1 MGGVQKIS
9 HDQGA
14 VIQVRRVFP
23 VSQDDEYCRCS
34 VERIGIHSHD
44 CRVQSG
50 QAVPH
55 GLVCHRHYD
64 RRLVPF
70 SGRGIGAGFDD
81 LFEEFFQTG
90 FVTSIQNTISAEGT
104 VNIQATIEKYAGFL
118 PESIKESLTASA
130 AGLLGSGAPDL
141 AAKLVDEVIA
151 PLLTPIIAIV
161 LFFVAFA
168 LCRLLVS
175 LLVAVLTNVNRI
187 PLMGSVNRFFGFLMG
202 LLAGVVDLYLVL
214 CAVWAVIVITGGSI
228 EFLNDQALAGS
239 IAYSAFGRFNPFY

>member
-1 MGGVQKIS
+1 MNAAIVFDLVMLALLLVVGF
-9 HDQGA
+9 A
-14 VIQVRRVFP
+14 YARRGF
-23 VSQDDEYCRCS
+23 
-34 VERIGIHSHD
+34 
-44 CRVQSG
+44 
-50 QAVPH
+50 AA
-55 GLVCHRHYD
+55 GLVQFVGN
-64 RRLVPF
+64 LA
-70 SGRGIGAGFDD
+70 SLIGALVLSQEASPL
-81 LFEEFFQTG
+81 LFEQFFQSG

-104 VNIQATIEKYAGFL
+104 VNIQSTIEKYAGFL

-130 AGLLGSGAPDL
+130 AGLLDSGAPDL
-141 AAKLVDEVIA
+141 AVKLVDEVIA

-168 LCRLLVS
+168 LCKLLVS

-202 LLAGVVDLYLVL
+202 LLAGTVDLYLVL

-239 IAYSAFGRFNPFY
+239 IAYSVFGKFNPFY

>member
-1 MGGVQKIS
+1 MNAAIVF
-9 HDQGA
+9 DLVMLA
-14 VIQVRRVFP
+14 LLLVVAFAYARRGF
-23 VSQDDEYCRCS
+23 
-34 VERIGIHSHD
+34 
-44 CRVQSG
+44 
-50 QAVPH
+50 AA
-55 GLVCHRHYD
+55 GLVQFVGN
-64 RRLVPF
+64 LA
-70 SGRGIGAGFDD
+70 SLIGALVLSQRASPV

-168 LCRLLVS
+168 LCKLLVS

-239 IAYSAFGRFNPFY
+239 IAYSVFGKFNPFY

>member
-1 MGGVQKIS
+1 MNAAIVF
-9 HDQGA
+9 DLVMLA
-14 VIQVRRVFP
+14 LLLVVAFAYARRGF
-23 VSQDDEYCRCS
+23 
-34 VERIGIHSHD
+34 
-44 CRVQSG
+44 
-50 QAVPH
+50 AA
-55 GLVCHRHYD
+55 GLVQFVGN
-64 RRLVPF
+64 LA
-70 SGRGIGAGFDD
+70 SLIGALVLSHQASPL
-81 LFEEFFQTG
+81 LFEKFFQNG
-90 FVTSIQNTISAEGT
+90 FVTSIQNTLTAEGT
-104 VNIQATIEKYAGFL
+104 VNIQSTIEKYAGFL

-130 AGLLGSGAPDL
+130 AGLLDSGAPDL

-168 LCRLLVS
+168 LCRLLVG

-187 PLMGSVNRFFGFLMG
+187 PVMGSVNRFFGFLMG

-239 IAYSAFGRFNPFY
+239 ITYSMFGRFNPFY